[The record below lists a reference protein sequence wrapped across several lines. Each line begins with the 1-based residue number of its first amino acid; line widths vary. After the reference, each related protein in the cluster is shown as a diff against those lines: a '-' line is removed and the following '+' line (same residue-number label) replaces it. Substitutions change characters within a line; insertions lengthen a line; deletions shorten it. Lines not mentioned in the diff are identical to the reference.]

1 MSRETRDEIYR
12 SLGADVRAQQNAV
25 ELIDEAA
32 CVLLGVNRTDGRCL
46 DIIDQH
52 GRITAGD
59 LAKAS
64 GLSTGAVTAVL
75 DRLEWSGHIR
85 RVRDDLDRRRVYV
98 EVTPETLSRMHELYA
113 PLTSRSQERLAHYTV
128 DELTLIRDFVRMGR
142 DITLEHAERLRA
154 MVDEARGREGTI
166 ERVRRTAKEAK
177 RDVKAAVG
185 EVKRV
190 AKDEKLKAK
199 RSAKDVTTEVKRA
212 VRGAERPR

>member
-1 MSRETRDEIYR
+1 MSRESRNEIFR
-12 SLGADVRAQQNAV
+12 SLGSEVRAQQNAV

-32 CVLLGVNRTDGRCL
+32 YELLRVNRTDGRCL

-52 GRITAGD
+52 ERITAGD

-75 DRLEWSGHIR
+75 DRLERAGHIH
-85 RVRDDLDRRRVYV
+85 RVRDDQDRRRVYV
-98 EVTPETLSRMHELYA
+98 EVTRETLKQMHELYA
-113 PLTSRSQERLAHYTV
+113 PLAARSQQRMAGYSLEELA
-128 DELTLIRDFVRMGR
+128 LLRDWVRMGTE
-142 DITLEHAERLRA
+142 ITIEHAERLRGMLQEMRA
-154 MVDEARGREGTI
+154 REGTV

-190 AKDEKLKAK
+190 AKEEKSKVKA
-199 RSAKDVTTEVKRA
+199 SAKDVKVGVKRA
-212 VRGAERPR
+212 VTGR